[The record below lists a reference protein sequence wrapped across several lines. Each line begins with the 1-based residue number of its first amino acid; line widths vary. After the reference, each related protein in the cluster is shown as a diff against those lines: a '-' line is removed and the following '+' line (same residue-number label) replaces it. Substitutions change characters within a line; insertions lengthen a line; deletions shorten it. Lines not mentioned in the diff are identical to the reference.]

1 MTPRNQ
7 KVKCD
12 MNRPAKRMGRP
23 PTDTEAINLRL
34 PANIIIQIDALR
46 REEADIP
53 TRPEMIRRLLQAKLD
68 EISPSDD

>member
-1 MTPRNQ
+1 
-7 KVKCD
+7 
-12 MNRPAKRMGRP
+12 MGRP

-34 PANIIIQIDALR
+34 PTNIITQIDALR

-68 EISPSDD
+68 EIGPRED